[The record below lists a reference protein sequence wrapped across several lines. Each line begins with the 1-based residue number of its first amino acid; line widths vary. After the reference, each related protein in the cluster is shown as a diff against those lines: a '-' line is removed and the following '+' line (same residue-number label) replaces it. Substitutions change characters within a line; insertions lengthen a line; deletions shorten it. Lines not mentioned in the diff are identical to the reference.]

1 MGAGK
6 PSSGRRKSTSTSA
19 FGVGRRES
27 HDASGF
33 YGRFTAPVVSA
44 DENVVRSP
52 IGEKPI
58 LGDAR
63 HMDEVEDGSVALVV
77 TSPPYFAGKE
87 YEEALGEGHVPAS
100 YFEYLEMLTAVFAES
115 VRTLEPG
122 GRIAVN
128 VANLGRKPYRSLSA
142 DVIGILQD
150 ELGLLLRGEVIWL
163 KARGASGSCA
173 WGSFQSPAN
182 PVLRDVTERVIIAS
196 KGRFDRA
203 ISRQKRTAFGLP
215 SEISVSKDEFIE
227 ATTDVW
233 EIAAERATRVGH
245 PAPFP
250 VELPL
255 RLIELYTYRDD
266 LVLDPFM
273 GSGTT
278 GVAAVRT
285 GRRFVGY
292 DTETSYVDI
301 AEQRIGV
308 EQDLRMH
315 KAVPAPATA
324 STVGRR
330 SKTAATKATT
340 ATKATGATS
349 ARKTK
354 AAPVEDDG
362 DFPAQALRQGHKARE
377 LAQDLLA
384 RCGFVDIAADVKTG
398 NGIEVSF
405 SATDG
410 HGQPWY
416 FDVSGA
422 FTSTRA
428 GLRKA
433 DTLWKAL
440 GKAAVLHA
448 SHPEIPLVLITTD
461 APVAGSAGDQA
472 LRALRYD
479 PRSKGFGAVFDI
491 VEMESAD
498 DRTRLARYAADGSGV
513 VEDEAGTEAPRRAT
527 TGRKRPVPVGTRPR
541 A

>member
-1 MGAGK
+1 MT
-6 PSSGRRKSTSTSA
+6 SRRKPTSTSA

-33 YGRFTAPVVSA
+33 YGRFTAPTVSDDDHVA
-44 DENVVRSP
+44 RSP

-63 HMDEVEDGSVALVV
+63 QMSEIEDASVALVV

-87 YEEALGEGHVPAS
+87 YEEALGEGHIPAS
-100 YFEYLEMLTAVFAES
+100 YFDYLEMLTAVFAES

-150 ELGLLLRGEVIWL
+150 GLGLLLRGEVIWL

-203 ISRQKRTAFGLP
+203 VSRQRRSALGLP
-215 SEISVSKDEFIE
+215 SHVSVSKDEFIE

-292 DTETSYVDI
+292 DTETSYVEI
-301 AEQRIGV
+301 AEQRIRA
-308 EQDLRMH
+308 ERDLRMH
-315 KAVPAPATA
+315 SDVPKAPTP
-324 STVGRR
+324 GRR
-330 SKTAATKATT
+330 SRRRPGRPTLSEADVDADVV
-340 ATKATGATS
+340 
-349 ARKTK
+349 AR
-354 AAPVEDDG
+354 
-362 DFPAQALRQGHKARE
+362 ALGQGHKARE
-377 LAQDLLA
+377 LVRELLDH
-384 RCGFVDIAADVKTG
+384 CGFVDLCDDVRTG
-398 NGIEVSF
+398 NGVEVSF
-405 SATDG
+405 SGFDG
-410 HGQPWY
+410 TGRQWH
-416 FDVSGA
+416 FDVAGA

-428 GLRKA
+428 GLRRT

-440 GKAAVLHA
+440 GKAAVLA
-448 SHPEIPLVLITTD
+448 TSHPDIPFVLVTTD
-461 APVAGSAGDQA
+461 APAAGSAGAQA
-472 LRALRYD
+472 LRALSGARD
-479 PRSKGFGAVFDI
+479 ADGFGAVFDVI
-491 VEMESAD
+491 EIESPDA
-498 DRTRLARYAADGSGV
+498 RARLRHYASKGPLAA
-513 VEDEAGTEAPRRAT
+513 E
-527 TGRKRPVPVGTRPR
+527 
-541 A
+541 